1 MADGMNEYQEL
12 PVAEAQPSRGTKF
25 VAAGSLWLFWCLSV
39 IPVVILVREFGGQ
52 LGACG
57 ADEWWYHATS
67 YPHFFIYP
75 VTFGLAA
82 TVFLHRPWIQVVHYI
97 CTLRKPA
104 KTRFWV
110 IVVSMLVVAVF
121 ITFVEYQRAPQGSVV
136 KICPSAK
143 FTEATRS
150 LWDLAPDAIRGED
163 GKRVRELVAKRC
175 RDRSK
180 DLEDGERCEFGVEMA
195 KLWKAGDGRLTPT
208 VKAYWV
214 GFGSMTFLFI
224 FLFAAIAIVRSW
236 PSEDKS
242 GPEGKR
248 IAGMLLLALSFAA
261 GWVVLRILYH
271 LEKQSLYPDVPEWTF
286 EILILGIFVV
296 FFLHGAASRWS
307 SIARH
312 GGILNGI
319 ISIITIGVFF
329 AARYVS
335 NSQSQTIVDF
345 LVQGGLLIVFALLL
359 FIFASSFPFV
369 LKKLLSQGFIGAVVP
384 LLWEAFRRGFLTWDD
399 DDEA

>member
-1 MADGMNEYQEL
+1 MIET
-12 PVAEAQPSRGTKF
+12 QPTSGTKI
-25 VAAGSLWLFWCLSV
+25 VAASLLWPCWVLSV
-39 IPVVILVREFGGQ
+39 IPAVILVREFGGQ

-82 TVFLHRPWIQVVHYI
+82 TFFLYRPWIQVVHYLR
-97 CTLRKPA
+97 TLRKPA

-110 IVVSMLVVAVF
+110 IVLAMLVVTGF
-121 ITFVEYQRAPQGSVV
+121 ITFVEYERAPLGSVV
-136 KICPSAK
+136 EKNCPSAN

-150 LWDLAPDAIRGED
+150 LWDLPPDVIRDERGR
-163 GKRVRELVAKRC
+163 KVRELVAKRC

-180 DLEDGERCEFGVEMA
+180 DLEPYERCEFGVEMA
-195 KLWKAGDGRLTPT
+195 ELWKASGGRMTDT

-214 GFGSMTFLFI
+214 GFVFMTILFV

-236 PSEDKS
+236 PSKDKS
-242 GPEGKR
+242 DPEGKR
-248 IAGMLLLALSFAA
+248 IAGMLLLALSCAA

-271 LEKQSLYPDVPEWTF
+271 LEKQSLYPEDPEWTF

-307 SIARH
+307 RVARH

-319 ISIITIGVFF
+319 ISIIAIGVFS
-329 AARYVS
+329 AMRYVS
-335 NSQSQTIVDF
+335 NSQSQSIVDF
-345 LVQGGLLIVFALLL
+345 LVQGGPLIVFAVLL

-369 LKKLLSQGFIGAVVP
+369 LTRLLSQGAIGAILL
-384 LLWEAFRRGFLTWDD
+384 LLWKAIRRGVFTWDD
-399 DDEA
+399 DEEA

>member
-1 MADGMNEYQEL
+1 MADGTSEYREL
-12 PVAEAQPSRGTKF
+12 PVAEAQPSRGARF
-25 VAAGSLWLFWCLSV
+25 VAAGSLWLFWSLSV
-39 IPVVILVREFGGQ
+39 IPIVILVREFGGQ

-121 ITFVEYQRAPQGSVV
+121 ITFVEYQRAPQGSAEAN
-136 KICPSAK
+136 CPSAK

-150 LWDLAPDAIRGED
+150 LWDIAPDAIRGEG

-175 RDRSK
+175 RDRSE
-180 DLEDGERCEFGVEMA
+180 DLEPYERCEFGMEMA
-195 KLWKAGDGRLTPT
+195 ELWKAGGGRMTPT

-214 GFGSMTFLFI
+214 GFIFMTILFV

-236 PSEDKS
+236 PSKDKS

-271 LEKQSLYPDVPEWTF
+271 LEKQSLYPEDPEWAF
-286 EILILGIFVV
+286 EILVFGIFVV
-296 FFLHGAASRWS
+296 FFIHGAASLWSRIERHGKNLIFIVLSIVLGACGAVQGSGHS
-307 SIARH
+307 SIK
-312 GGILNGI
+312 
-319 ISIITIGVFF
+319 
-329 AARYVS
+329 
-335 NSQSQTIVDF
+335 DF
-345 LVQGGLLIVFALLL
+345 LVEGGLII
-359 FIFASSFPFV
+359 IFAWFLLNFASAFPFV
-369 LKKLLSQGFIGAVVP
+369 LKKVHSPLAVVMVLVA
-384 LLWEAFRRGFLTWDD
+384 LLRALLYGAFGSG